1 MRKIIENKRGL
12 SAIVATLIIILLVLV
27 AVGIIWVVVRNL
39 IQEGAE
45 QVDISTKCMAV
56 DVRAVSV
63 APIAGEAGNY
73 SVTLRRTA
81 GGEAIAGVKIVLFNE
96 TVNSGIL
103 EFGIALTELQ
113 TSTQLIDT
121 GGNVTGADRLEYT
134 VYFEDASG
142 TERLCSQTNPYSF

>member
-1 MRKIIENKRGL
+1 MKNKRGL

-45 QVDISTKCMAV
+45 QVDISTKCMAI

-63 APIAGEAGNY
+63 IPVVGEAGNY

-81 GGEAIAGVKIVLFNE
+81 GGEAIGGIKIVLFND
-96 TVNSGIL
+96 TANSGVLSGFLDLDEL
-103 EFGIALTELQ
+103 ETKTE
-113 TSTQLIDT
+113 TFADT
-121 GGNVTGADRLEYT
+121 NVTNANKLEYT
-134 VYFEDASG
+134 VYFTDESG
-142 TERLCSQTNPYSF
+142 TEALCSQTNPYSF

>member
-1 MRKIIENKRGL
+1 MKNKRGL

-45 QVDISTKCMAV
+45 QVDISTKCMAI

-63 APIAGEAGNY
+63 VPVVGEAGDY

-81 GGEAIAGVKIVLFNE
+81 GGEAIGGIKIVLFNDTANSGVLNEFNETATLLGELDTRTE
-96 TVNSGIL
+96 TVAAG
-103 EFGIALTELQ
+103 
-113 TSTQLIDT
+113 
-121 GGNVTGADRLEYT
+121 VTDANKLEYT
-134 VYFEDASG
+134 VYFIDESG
-142 TERLCSQTNPYSF
+142 SEGLCSQTNSYSF

>member
-1 MRKIIENKRGL
+1 MRRTMENKRGL

-45 QVDISTKCMAV
+45 QIDVSTKCIAV

-63 APIAGEAGNY
+63 APVVGEAESY

-81 GGEAIAGVKIVLFNE
+81 GGEAIAGVKISLFNDTANSGVLNFTAISELETTTE
-96 TVNSGIL
+96 TVVAG
-103 EFGIALTELQ
+103 
-113 TSTQLIDT
+113 
-121 GGNVTGADRLEYT
+121 VTNADRLEFT
-134 VYFEDASG
+134 VYFLDESG
-142 TERLCSQTNPYSF
+142 NERLCSQTNSYSF